1 MIIGDSVTCGGCAF
15 HPSIA
20 EPPISIEDDEEQ
32 DEEDSL
38 SMDPSTA
45 QHLVVSA
52 LATASAATGAHSPH
66 PNTFSPLPTTSSL
79 VNKFH
84 VPDDMMEVDP
94 MPKMTGDYIS
104 PSTTPLDDFAISP
117 SGGIKR
123 KLHPTVHSTPAS
135 VISAAHSA
143 PTTFTPSSS
152 DPLLSLS
159 LGTKRH
165 KASSSGTPVSLHPS
179 SSSGTRGR
187 SRSGAQAKPSQ
198 RKSSRADVN
207 HQIAEFT
214 ETLDR
219 MTDAMETQ
227 NLIFQV
233 PIPPPVDQATQA
245 CSRVIAAIQQDVSG
259 TFTTEERGKIINYII
274 TNPAAAT
281 TYEQLAD
288 DGHLLRAWLS
298 TALSN

>member
-1 MIIGDSVTCGGCAF
+1 MIIGDSVTCGGRAF

-45 QHLVVSA
+45 QHLVMSA
-52 LATASAATGAHSPH
+52 LVTASAATGAHSPH

-79 VNKFH
+79 VDKLH
-84 VPDDMMEVDP
+84 VPDDMMEVNP
-94 MPKMTGDYIS
+94 MPKMMGDHIS
-104 PSTTPLDDFAISP
+104 PSTTPLYYVVISP
-117 SGGIKR
+117 SGGIKC
-123 KLHPTVHSTPAS
+123 KLHPTVHSTPAL
-135 VISAAHSA
+135 VISAVHSV

-152 DPLLSLS
+152 DPSSSLS
-159 LGTKRH
+159 LGTKHH
-165 KASSSGTPVSLHPS
+165 KVLSSGTPVLLHLS
-179 SSSGTRGR
+179 SSSGTRGC

-198 RKSSRADVN
+198 HNSSHADIN
-207 HQIAEFT
+207 HQIAKFM
-214 ETLDR
+214 ETLDH
-219 MTDAMETQ
+219 MMDAMEMQ

-233 PIPPPVDQATQA
+233 PIPPPVDQVAQA
-245 CSRVIAAIQQDVSG
+245 RSRIIAAIQQDVSG

-281 TYEQLAD
+281 TYKQLAD
-288 DGHLLRAWLS
+288 DGHLLHAWLS
-298 TALSN
+298 MALSN